1 MLPDFPE
8 DSKWL
13 TEEERA
19 FVVNRLRSEQ
29 GASAVERKT
38 SVKDVANVFKDYKIF
53 LGGFMYFGLIVP
65 AYSYDYPFFLR
76 AQNVLIFLPD
86 MPISRLPSL
95 KAMATDRSRLNFT
108 VYLRGLLPLA
118 LLCY

>member
-1 MLPDFPE
+1 MQIFILEGILTCVVSAAFFFVLPDFPE

-13 TEEERA
+13 SEDERA

-38 SVKDVANVFKDYKIF
+38 GIKDVANVFKDYKIF

-65 AYSYDYPFFLR
+65 AYSYVIKHLHRKPW
-76 AQNVLIFLPD
+76 LIL
-86 MPISRLPSL
+86 S
-95 KAMATDRSRLNFT
+95 
-108 VYLRGLLPLA
+108 
-118 LLCY
+118 